1 MAEYNEW
8 MNAKLYEAA
17 MTLSDEALTVN
28 RKAFFGSIIGT
39 LNHLV
44 VGDTVWLKRFATH
57 PANHSALEFVK
68 ELPMPISLDQ
78 LLFTD
83 IRSLSAHRK
92 ELDKTINDWAHSI
105 SEEDLDYV
113 MAYSNM
119 KGIAANKNYF
129 SLVMH
134 FFNHQTHHRG
144 QVTTLLSQADV
155 DVGITDLLAIVPNES
170 TI

>member
-8 MNAKLYEAA
+8 MNTKLYEAA
-17 MTLSDEALTVN
+17 MTLSDEELVAN

-44 VGDTVWLKRFATH
+44 VADTVWLKRFATH
-57 PANHSALEFVK
+57 PANYSALEFVK
-68 ELPMPISLDQ
+68 VLPVPISLDQ
-78 LLFTD
+78 LLFSD

-92 ELDKTINDWAHSI
+92 DLDQIINDWAHSI

-113 MAYSNM
+113 LAYSNM
-119 KGIAANKNYF
+119 KGISANKNYF

-144 QVTTLLSQADV
+144 QATTLLSQANV
-155 DVGITDLLAIVPNES
+155 DVGITDLLAIVPNEP